1 MKRPFLLFTVL
12 VTITLAAAGCGSNKA
27 VTAGGGKGLTVPVA
41 VQPVKIAD
49 VARELVAS
57 GQLVGEQSVVVSPK
71 ISGKVDDVRVELGF
85 RVAQGDVLFTLDD
98 TDILAQVQ
106 QFEASV
112 AAAAARKKV
121 ADQNRENVSR
131 QFERYKQLYEQ
142 GAISADTY
150 ETYRFKLDQALSEEP
165 ESNLAQMQASLSYQR
180 NQLANTVITSPVSGE
195 VGAKNVEIGNMV
207 SSTTQAVTVVNLERV
222 KVQVPVGE
230 QQIGRLK
237 QGQAVKV
244 LVPSV
249 RREQFNAVIANISPA
264 ADPKTKSFLV
274 EVKMDNPERVLKQ
287 GMFAEVHIATDRKE
301 KVLTV
306 PVDAVVPRAGENIV
320 FTVVDGKAK
329 ENKVKVGI
337 SDGKVTEILEGLAE
351 GDQVIVLGQ
360 QGLVNGSLVLVQ
372 GAQGGQTG
380 QGGNPAQGS
389 QADQDGQP
397 KGEK

>member
-12 VTITLAAAGCGSNKA
+12 VTITLASAGCGSNKA

-41 VQPVKIAD
+41 VQPVKRAD

-71 ISGKVDDVRVELGF
+71 ISGKVDDVRVELGS

-121 ADQNRENVSR
+121 AEQNRENVSR

-180 NQLANTVITSPVSGE
+180 IQLANTVITSPVSGE

-207 SSTTQAVTVVNLERV
+207 SSTTQAITVVNLERV

-237 QGQAVKV
+237 QGQEVKV

-249 RREQFNAVIANISPA
+249 RQEQFNAVIANISPA

-274 EVKMDNPERVLKQ
+274 EVKMDNPEHLLKQ

-306 PVDAVVPRAGENIV
+306 PVDAVVAKGGENFV
-320 FTVVDGKAK
+320 FTVVEDKAK

-337 SDGKVTEILEGLAE
+337 SDGKVTEIVEGLAE
-351 GDQVIVLGQ
+351 GDQAIVLGQ
-360 QGLVNGSLVLVQ
+360 QGLVNGSSVLVQ
-372 GAQGGQTG
+372 GAQGGQ
-380 QGGNPAQGS
+380 
-389 QADQDGQP
+389 P